1 MAKSAL
7 GMELLDIVKSS
18 QDLSQKEFV
27 DKLNPIVLQVETDNR
42 YNTKSRLKIFDL
54 LSILSNC
61 DVKQRKKYARKAAR
75 LL

>member
-7 GMELLDIVKSS
+7 GMELLDIVKKGENLGS
-18 QDLSQKEFV
+18 KEFV
-27 DKLNPIVLQVETDNR
+27 DSLNPIVLQVETSDR

-61 DVKQRKKYARKAAR
+61 DVKQRRKIAKKAAK